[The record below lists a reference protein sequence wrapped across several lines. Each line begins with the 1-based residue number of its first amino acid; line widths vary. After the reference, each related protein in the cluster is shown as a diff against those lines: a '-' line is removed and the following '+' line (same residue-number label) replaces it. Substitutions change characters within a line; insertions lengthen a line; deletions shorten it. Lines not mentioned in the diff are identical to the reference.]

1 MRRYGAGALRVVLA
15 RKAITQAELARR
27 LGLRRQQVEAWG
39 LDQAEGGHV
48 PGADTLARIAEAVGC
63 ALDDLYGGV
72 TG

>member
-27 LGLRRQQVEAWG
+27 LGLRRQQVEAWC

-48 PGADTLARIAEAVGC
+48 PGADTLARLAEAIGC
-63 ALDDLYGGV
+63 ELDDLYV
-72 TG
+72 EVAA